1 MTDHDDLG
9 KRPVSADTGLFRS
22 PDADDAALR
31 GVLASIQER
40 GGIGTTGLDD
50 AIGHADRYVAL
61 LPAGSARIA
70 DLGSGGGLPGLVIA
84 WRRPDLRV
92 VLVERRQT
100 RADLLRRAVSALGM
114 TDRVSV
120 HADDVRALAD
130 EEGAVFDAV
139 TARSFAAPEVTA
151 RWAGRLLRPGGHLL
165 VSEPPTAA
173 VTGDDLALR
182 WPKGLVD
189 RCGLE
194 HSDVVAGIRRFL
206 RR

>member
-1 MTDHDDLG
+1 M
-9 KRPVSADTGLFRS
+9 SADTGLFRS
-22 PDADDAALR
+22 PAADDAVLR

-40 GGIGTTGLDD
+40 GGIGTTSLDD
-50 AIGHADRYVAL
+50 AIAHADRYVAL

-84 WRRPDLRV
+84 WRRPDLRL

-114 TDRVSV
+114 TDGVSV
-120 HADDVRALAD
+120 HADDVRALA
-130 EEGAVFDAV
+130 EVEGAVFDAV

-151 RWAGRLLRPGGHLL
+151 LWAGRLLRPGGHLL
-165 VSEPPTAA
+165 VSEPPSAVVEGNEWAA
-173 VTGDDLALR
+173 R
-182 WPKGLVD
+182 WPEGLLD

-194 HSDVVAGIRRFL
+194 HRDVVAGIRRF
-206 RR
+206 RRRGRFT